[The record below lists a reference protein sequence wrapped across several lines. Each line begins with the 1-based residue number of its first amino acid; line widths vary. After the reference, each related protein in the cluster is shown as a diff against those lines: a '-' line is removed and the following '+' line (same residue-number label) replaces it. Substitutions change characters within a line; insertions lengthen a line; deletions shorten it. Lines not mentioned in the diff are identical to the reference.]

1 MASKRSFL
9 DQLENFRREAYVA
22 AQYLYSG
29 MAVQHA
35 ASKSSRLLNRLNRTP
50 RFWLTHGA
58 ACQEAAYLTLGRVF
72 DTKSDFNVHA
82 LLNAFESNLSSF
94 SREAL
99 SERKRDGKSAEP
111 SWLPDY
117 LASAYYPTV
126 KDVARVRL
134 KVVEYCAV
142 YDRAVK
148 PARHKYI
155 AHREKVDHADVQQ
168 LFGEGK
174 VKELWRLVTFLFS
187 LYECLWNQYHNG
199 RKAVLRPGRY
209 SVKVIFDSK
218 HHGSAP
224 HEAVVAE
231 TKELMT
237 LLENAP
243 LYPSLERPQPGKAPG
258 SRGAKAYPPRG
269 PGASPARSVRFKRL
283 AS

>member
-22 AQYLYSG
+22 AQYLYSE

-72 DTKSDFNVHA
+72 DTKSDFNVDA
-82 LLNAFESNLSSF
+82 LLNAFESNLLSF

-99 SERKRDGKSAEP
+99 SQRKRDGKAEEP
-111 SWLPDY
+111 SWLPEY

-126 KDVARVRL
+126 KDVARLRL
-134 KVVEYCAV
+134 KVAEYRAV

-155 AHREKVDHADVQQ
+155 AHREKVDHAEVQQ
-168 LFGEGK
+168 LFGGGK
-174 VKELWRLVTFLFS
+174 VKELWRLVTFLYS

-209 SVKVIFDSK
+209 SVKAIFGSK

-231 TKELMT
+231 TKELMAFI
-237 LLENAP
+237 ENATP
-243 LYPSLERPQPGKAPG
+243 NP
-258 SRGAKAYPPRG
+258 
-269 PGASPARSVRFKRL
+269 
-283 AS
+283 

>member
-9 DQLENFRREAYVA
+9 DQLQNFRREAYVA
-22 AQYLYSG
+22 AQYLYSE

-72 DTKSDFNVHA
+72 DTKSDFNVDA
-82 LLNAFESNLSSF
+82 LLNAFEANLSRF

-99 SERKRDGKSAEP
+99 SERKRDGRPDEP
-111 SWLPDY
+111 SWLPEY
-117 LASAYYPTV
+117 LAAAHYPTIR
-126 KDVARVRL
+126 DVARLRL
-134 KVVEYCAV
+134 KVAEYRSV

-168 LFGEGK
+168 LFAGGK
-174 VKELWRLVTFLFS
+174 VKDLWRLVTFLYA

-231 TKELMT
+231 TKELMAFIEKAT
-237 LLENAP
+237 PN
-243 LYPSLERPQPGKAPG
+243 PSLERTLTGKAPG
-258 SRGAKAYPPRG
+258 PRGAKGHAAPRG
-269 PGASPARSVRFKRL
+269 PGALPVRSAQLKR
-283 AS
+283 